1 MCHPARAAPQADWRA
16 GCSEIRTD
24 SRRTRDEAMEQI
36 QNLSMTWLRSPAAR
50 SEPQQAASAPELP
63 DRERVRK
70 LAELYHKQLV
80 QAKQRTGSHYETL
93 RAQTDALR
101 QFTLELTPIQ
111 ADTFMNMYTEESS
124 RVERE
129 WLSRQ
134 TSQRVQEPLNP
145 TVVNVVTFVLT
156 ISAIALAIIY
166 VV

>member
-1 MCHPARAAPQADWRA
+1 
-16 GCSEIRTD
+16 
-24 SRRTRDEAMEQI
+24 MEQI
-36 QNLSMTWLRSPAAR
+36 QHLSMTWLRNPAAR

-70 LAELYHKQLV
+70 LAELYHKQLI

-134 TSQRVQEPLNP
+134 TTQRVQEPLNP
-145 TVVNVVTFVLT
+145 TLVNVVTFVLT